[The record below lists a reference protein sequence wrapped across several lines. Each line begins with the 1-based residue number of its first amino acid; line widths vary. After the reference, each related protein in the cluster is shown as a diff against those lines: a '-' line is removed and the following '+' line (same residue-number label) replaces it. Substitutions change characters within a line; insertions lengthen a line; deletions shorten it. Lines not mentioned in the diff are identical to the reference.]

1 MTIGRNRLK
10 RACAAFAC
18 IISLHVV
25 EARAEG
31 CSKSRDYILAD
42 GSGDLPRS
50 PRAYLDLYKS
60 CLQTLQMSN
69 VKDAFVLKAGAI
81 AVLPRNDS
89 VPATAGTLAQFC
101 MQFPKQTLR
110 FIAPREGRLVNNVA
124 LVVQLGV
131 SQSVPCQKI
140 SGSG

>member
-1 MTIGRNRLK
+1 MSTSRSRLK
-10 RACAAFAC
+10 HACAALTC

-25 EARAEG
+25 DAQAEG

-42 GSGDLPRS
+42 GSGELPRS
-50 PRAYLDLYKS
+50 PRTYLDLYKS
-60 CLQTLQMSN
+60 CLQTLQMPN

-101 MQFPKQTLR
+101 TQFPRQTLR
-110 FIAPREGRLVNNVA
+110 FIAPREGRLVNNIA
-124 LVVQLGV
+124 LVVQLNV

-140 SGSG
+140 SGTS